1 MFKLRLIMKNIFIF
15 LFCVTSFNK
24 LYSQENENELS
35 SKLSKNHTGI
45 SIGFMNSQQLAIID
59 NKQYRSN
66 YLTQSLGLIY
76 TRDLN
81 KKFEISLED
90 NLLLNSGI
98 ENTFDYNGSNLSY
111 KYNPV
116 IMSLSLKLRYKFK
129 KNGTFNGIP
138 NFIHIGPALN
148 YDVTNG
154 TSIIKYDIIPNG
166 NLRNA
171 IKFNALTTAYAI
183 GAGYNFTLKYINLRT
198 ELNYIS
204 GFNSM
209 VETKL
214 TNLDFSKVRNSGVF
228 INLVIEDRLIKGAN
242 SKSQKSWF
250 KRYLRR

>member
-1 MFKLRLIMKNIFIF
+1 M
-15 LFCVTSFNK
+15 
-24 LYSQENENELS
+24 
-35 SKLSKNHTGI
+35 
-45 SIGFMNSQQLAIID
+45 
-59 NKQYRSN
+59 
-66 YLTQSLGLIY
+66 
-76 TRDLN
+76 
-81 KKFEISLED
+81 
-90 NLLLNSGI
+90 
-98 ENTFDYNGSNLSY
+98 SY

-171 IKFNALTTAYAI
+171 IKFNALTTAYSI
-183 GAGYNFTLKYINLRT
+183 GAGYNFTLKYINLRS

-204 GFNSM
+204 GFNNM
-209 VETKL
+209 VETNL
-214 TNLDFSKVRNSGVF
+214 TNLNFSKVRNSGLF
-228 INLVIEDRLIKGAN
+228 INIVIENRLIKGAN
-242 SKSQKSWF
+242 IKSQKSWF